1 MTRDDHLEAFKE
13 KVIAA
18 QRAAATIEGTVA
30 LYAVAVGA
38 DAAETLRI
46 QAQTAL
52 DNWLDAKRAAQTH
65 LDEATRGLK

>member
-18 QRAAATIEGTVA
+18 QRAAATVDGTVT
-30 LYAVAVGA
+30 LYAVAVSAAAA
-38 DAAETLRI
+38 DVLRN